1 MATKEGTISSLPVV
15 KPCIV
20 HRKPFKKYKVE
31 RDPLTNLADPELS
44 HFDIKLGEFLFF
56 QSVCSTIMSYN
67 RI

>member
-15 KPCIV
+15 KHCTV

-31 RDPLTNLADPELS
+31 RDPFTNLANPELS
-44 HFDIKLGEFLFF
+44 PFDIELGEFLFI